1 MRKQYTS
8 YIRNISPRPRSKRLR
23 ELGGGVVSVASG
35 GAAASGDGHSH
46 ANKELLD
53 SLAFDDDG
61 NLSTTGIDSEG
72 DTIYTPYLKKAVF
85 DDLFEKVVISEG
97 RYAIRT
103 KYDLYSDGD
112 ITALGRLAL
121 SAPGGS
127 GTGVAGMYYGD
138 WTDYSE
144 DYDSYAVSGKSG
156 KALYDLIKN
165 AGGGG
170 VDASQLGSLTISRNG
185 VTAGVYS
192 PSKASVIDITVPT
205 RLSELIDDKGYLGR
219 ADADSLYLKASDLIR
234 SYPYTQGTIA
244 NVRGDGVME
253 VGKYIDF
260 HDGSGDTSDYNPR
273 LMAQNGA
280 LYINSSRILTEG
292 NYASSLDSR
301 YVKKSGDMM
310 SGRLTITGG
319 SGTGSGLVTDEI
331 NTNNLNGLLTYHPAS
346 WTGVTNQQ
354 WSVGTVDSQGVIRSN
369 NTSLLHYRNSAGTL
383 STIWDSG
390 NDGSGSGLDADLLD
404 GLHGGDFARSYNN
417 MWTNG
422 ETVAEWAKRVVTTPG
437 INSMVGWAW
446 ASSVNLTLGSYTIDC
461 ERYSAIDFRQ
471 GNLNN
476 TWNQKA
482 ILFLP
487 TYRDS
492 SMIYIAQMYTGE
504 NAGVVATTVKRY
516 ADYDTVL
523 ASNVASATKLQ
534 TARTLWGQSFDGT
547 ADVSGDLI
555 LYGENTFNAS
565 SSKLYFRSRLTG
577 NNGPYIQGISSG
589 GYDKQRIAIFQSNTS
604 SYNHEYFEALT
615 IMPSGYVGINTPTPA
630 YPFDVNGSARVTSLL
645 ISSGLVEWDASR
657 NAFKFNGNLYA
668 TGDITA
674 LGSSA
679 VGGSGSGG
687 GVDTLAQLA
696 DVTLSGLSAG
706 HALVYDGTKW
716 VNRSIA
722 AAGLDLSGL
731 AQYLS
736 TNQYLT
742 QPAADARYVT
752 LATEQTITGKK
763 TFTSECTTVTRQM
776 RVDGASSSFAALPHL
791 MLHIPNVNWAKF
803 VLKNDG
809 TVHLLNGGATD
820 FNSYGHLTASAFVKY
835 GGTSSQYLMA
845 DGSVRGETYFRQNC
859 GNIPVEYVDITN
871 YNVNAPG
878 YANYQSGTYMVS
890 RSGHS
895 EILVNLALNA
905 GSTSALQFRTSYSD
919 SAPLYF
925 RKTVD
930 SNRVSGPWREILT
943 SVNYT
948 SFVNPANFVT
958 ALGTSGNYLTW
969 TKNGVTNNITVPYA
983 TNADTVDGLHAM
995 GRDSS
1000 SGLTRSWARG
1010 TYTNLDEYY
1019 GNGNVVVF
1027 DPAPTSATSA
1037 GQNISH
1043 SANTILLS
1051 LGESSLRYT
1060 QLVFYYDTDTIRY
1073 RRKANSDWQNWVTL
1087 LHTGNYSSVLD
1098 GRYVKKS
1105 GDTMSGILYAP
1116 RINVGNMYWE
1126 AGSGIMPTIAG
1137 NNTLTCGK
1145 ADGRWANVYA
1155 TTINVTSTSL
1165 VTNLNADLLDGYHAN
1180 GLFTELARTGS
1191 HNNTISATI
1200 GGTTRSVGLYP
1211 ISSWGIRYMY
1221 KSDNSGRPTIFLI
1234 ADITSWKG
1242 SASNAPHY
1250 GFTGRV
1256 TETRAGGYI
1265 GEKLTDVI
1273 CRCGY
1278 SDSPYT
1284 NTTHLRTSNDGNVS
1298 PKVIQ
1303 HNGKYYLGLLFN
1315 GSGHDVVMEGFFYN
1329 CLSTFIE
1336 LMYDANNALPSGA
1349 SDVTASYESYTY
1361 ADASVTSATKWRTA
1375 RRFWGQLADGTAD
1388 VNGAMTVNYAG
1399 TETGISIYRQE
1410 GAGAFIRYYNNNQTS
1425 NYFRAGMY
1433 GAGYF
1438 GISYNSGADAFA
1450 VTASGYVGINT
1461 PTPAYPFDVNGSAR
1475 VRGDMTVSGKIEMN
1489 GALINRSGA
1498 IELYAPTPYID
1509 FHYGSTT
1516 TDYTS
1521 RIIESASGRLSITG
1535 KLSLGYVNDS
1545 YRLAVDSLICS
1556 SWLRTTGTAGWYSET
1571 YGGGWYMSDTTW
1583 LRIHGNKNL
1592 YASSGI
1598 IRTDGEFQIGDSG
1611 NKFRVD
1617 AQGNA
1622 WVKSIYVGGI
1632 LLSHDTVN
1640 GGLKITGN
1648 AYTTGDLTAL
1658 GVMGGAQSITMLG
1671 VNTTNPAYNLDVNGT
1686 GRFTGVLN
1694 LSSGATH
1701 MGARVG
1707 NTYINSIDGNLI
1719 FQNVDQ
1725 IRFGGDAWNYAQWA
1739 GLKYNHSAKTIYL
1752 GIADG
1757 NTFATAGT
1765 AQTGGKLSLV
1775 NCDLV
1780 VPQGYKIQLGP
1791 ITIIYNATTNSI
1803 DIQGNVRYTGTLSK
1817 A

>member
-1 MRKQYTS
+1 MELVYKLVSNNRE
-8 YIRNISPRPRSKRLR
+8 PRPRSKRLR
-23 ELGGGVVSVASG
+23 ELGGGVVTVASG
-35 GAAASGDGHSH
+35 GAAAGDGHSH

-61 NLSTTGIDSEG
+61 NLSTTGVDSEG
-72 DTIYTPYLKKAVF
+72 DTIYTPYLKKAIF

-97 RYAIRT
+97 RYAIRA

-244 NVRGDGVME
+244 NVRADGVME

-273 LMAQNGA
+273 LMAQGGA

-292 NYASSLDSR
+292 NYASSLDGR
-301 YVKKSGDMM
+301 YLRLSG
-310 SGRLTITGG
+310 
-319 SGTGSGLVTDEI
+319 GTMTNTNLVT
-331 NTNNLNGLLTYHPAS
+331 NLN
-346 WTGVTNQQ
+346 
-354 WSVGTVDSQGVIRSN
+354 
-369 NTSLLHYRNSAGTL
+369 
-383 STIWDSG
+383 
-390 NDGSGSGLDADLLD
+390 ADLLD
-404 GLHGGDFARSYNN
+404 GKHATDFVAKG
-417 MWTNG
+417 TFEFVDG
-422 ETVAEWAKRVVTTPG
+422 ITVADWAKNCYYPTLYST
-437 INSMVGWAW
+437 IGWAW
-446 ASSVNLTLGSYTIDC
+446 VSQRSMKLGAYEINNQK
-461 ERYSAIDFRQ
+461 YSAFVFRQ
-471 GNLNN
+471 GNIN
-476 TWNQKA
+476 TTWSQSA
-482 ILFLP
+482 VMFLP
-487 TYRDS
+487 TYWDA
-492 SMIYIAQMYTGE
+492 SMIYIAQLQTE
-504 NAGVVATTVKRY
+504 ATAGDVKTAVKRY

-523 ASNVASATKLQ
+523 ASNVASATRLRD
-534 TARTLWGQSFDGT
+534 TFSLWGQSFYGNN
-547 ADVSGDLI
+547 VSGDMSGVGSITGTGPITL
-555 LYGENTFNAS
+555 TSSNANHIIA
-565 SSKLYFRSRLTG
+565 LHTTLAA
-577 NNGPYIQGISSG
+577 G
-589 GYDKQRIAIFQSNTS
+589 GYSQFAVGKSNTR
-604 SYNHEYFEALT
+604 YNRANLT
-615 IMPSGYVGINTPTPA
+615 YWHVGDGSTSNYIGLGLFGADKILNILASGKVGVNTTNPA

-687 GVDTLAQLA
+687 GAETLAQLA

-716 VNRSIA
+716 TNRSIA

-742 QPAADARYVT
+742 QPAADGRYVT
-752 LATEQTITGKK
+752 LATEQTVTGKK
-763 TFTSECTTVTRQM
+763 TFSSNIMLNGTTSSY
-776 RVDGASSSFAALPHL
+776 ASYPEI
-791 MLHIPNVNWAKF
+791 MWHIPNVNYAKF
-803 VLKNDG
+803 KMDSNG
-809 TVHLLNGGATD
+809 AMHLLSGGDINWT
-820 FNSYGHLTASAFVKY
+820 SYKSLKASSFVRY
-835 GGTSSQYLMA
+835 GGTSSQILMA
-845 DGSVRGETYFRQNC
+845 DGSVKALT
-859 GNIPVEYVDITN
+859 DIT
-871 YNVNAPG
+871 
-878 YANYQSGTYMVS
+878 
-890 RSGHS
+890 
-895 EILVNLALNA
+895 
-905 GSTSALQFRTSYSD
+905 SAY
-919 SAPLYF
+919 
-925 RKTVD
+925 
-930 SNRVSGPWREILT
+930 
-943 SVNYT
+943 
-948 SFVNPANFVT
+948 VT
-958 ALGTSGNYLTW
+958 ALGTNGNYLTW

-995 GRDSS
+995 GKGSP

-1010 TYTNLDEYY
+1010 THTSLDEYY

-1073 RRKANSDWQNWVTL
+1073 RRRHDTNWRNWVTL

-1116 RINVGNMYWE
+1116 RIDVGNMYWE

-1165 VTNLNADLLDGYHAN
+1165 VANLNADLLDGYHS
-1180 GLFTELARTGS
+1180 S
-1191 HNNTISATI
+1191 HLYRIYEQNAKHDQTSCSTLNAIAGNADSWLQHFSLSLINN
-1200 GGTTRSVGLYP
+1200 
-1211 ISSWGIRYMY
+1211 
-1221 KSDNSGRPTIFLI
+1221 
-1234 ADITSWKG
+1234 
-1242 SASNAPHY
+1242 
-1250 GFTGRV
+1250 
-1256 TETRAGGYI
+1256 
-1265 GEKLTDVI
+1265 
-1273 CRCGY
+1273 
-1278 SDSPYT
+1278 
-1284 NTTHLRTSNDGNVS
+1284 
-1298 PKVIQ
+1298 
-1303 HNGKYYLGLLFN
+1303 
-1315 GSGHDVVMEGFFYN
+1315 
-1329 CLSTFIE
+1329 
-1336 LMYDANNALPSGA
+1336 NNALNFYVGGLTNERTAMIQSGHNNN
-1349 SDVTASYESYTY
+1349 SYANALGVLHLNPLGGAVYINKVLAATINSNV
-1361 ADASVTSATKWRTA
+1361 ASATKWQTA

-1410 GAGAFIRYYNNNQTS
+1410 GASGAFMRYYNNNQTT

-1450 VTASGYVGINT
+1450 VTASGSVGIGT
-1461 PTPAYPFDVNGSAR
+1461 TTPAYKLDVAGD
-1475 VRGDMTVSGKIEMN
+1475 VRSSHKFISQSYDYIGLGVYRTNPAGGAAIALYPMN
-1489 GALINRSGA
+1489 QPVHHWEIVADN
-1498 IELYAPTPYID
+1498 D
-1509 FHYGSTT
+1509 NQ
-1516 TDYTS
+1516 S
-1521 RIIESASGRLSITG
+1521 RRLSFLYTDANG
-1535 KLSLGYVNDS
+1535 NSSYPAYLG
-1545 YRLAVDSLICS
+1545 
-1556 SWLRTTGTAGWYSET
+1556 
-1571 YGGGWYMSDTTW
+1571 
-1583 LRIHGNKNL
+1583 
-1592 YASSGI
+1592 
-1598 IRTDGEFQIGDSG
+1598 TDGCL
-1611 NKFRVD
+1611 N
-1617 AQGNA
+1617 
-1622 WVKSIYVGGI
+1622 VKSISIGGI

-1648 AYTTGDLTAL
+1648 AYATGDLTAL

-1686 GRFTGVLN
+1686 GRFASLLN

-1701 MGARVG
+1701 KGAKIG
-1707 NTYINSIDGNLI
+1707 DAYINAISKNLL

-1725 IRFGGDAWNYAQWA
+1725 IRFGGDAWDYAQWA
-1739 GLKYNHSAKTIYL
+1739 GIKYDHSAKTVYL

-1757 NTFATAGT
+1757 SVFEANSKP
-1765 AQTGGKLSLV
+1765 QTGGKLSLV

>member
-1 MRKQYTS
+1 
-8 YIRNISPRPRSKRLR
+8 
-23 ELGGGVVSVASG
+23 
-35 GAAASGDGHSH
+35 
-46 ANKELLD
+46 
-53 SLAFDDDG
+53 
-61 NLSTTGIDSEG
+61 
-72 DTIYTPYLKKAVF
+72 
-85 DDLFEKVVISEG
+85 
-97 RYAIRT
+97 
-103 KYDLYSDGD
+103 
-112 ITALGRLAL
+112 
-121 SAPGGS
+121 
-127 GTGVAGMYYGD
+127 
-138 WTDYSE
+138 
-144 DYDSYAVSGKSG
+144 
-156 KALYDLIKN
+156 
-165 AGGGG
+165 
-170 VDASQLGSLTISRNG
+170 
-185 VTAGVYS
+185 
-192 PSKASVIDITVPT
+192 
-205 RLSELIDDKGYLGR
+205 
-219 ADADSLYLKASDLIR
+219 
-234 SYPYTQGTIA
+234 
-244 NVRGDGVME
+244 
-253 VGKYIDF
+253 
-260 HDGSGDTSDYNPR
+260 
-273 LMAQNGA
+273 
-280 LYINSSRILTEG
+280 
-292 NYASSLDSR
+292 
-301 YVKKSGDMM
+301 
-310 SGRLTITGG
+310 
-319 SGTGSGLVTDEI
+319 
-331 NTNNLNGLLTYHPAS
+331 
-346 WTGVTNQQ
+346 
-354 WSVGTVDSQGVIRSN
+354 
-369 NTSLLHYRNSAGTL
+369 
-383 STIWDSG
+383 
-390 NDGSGSGLDADLLD
+390 
-404 GLHGGDFARSYNN
+404 
-417 MWTNG
+417 
-422 ETVAEWAKRVVTTPG
+422 
-437 INSMVGWAW
+437 
-446 ASSVNLTLGSYTIDC
+446 
-461 ERYSAIDFRQ
+461 
-471 GNLNN
+471 
-476 TWNQKA
+476 
-482 ILFLP
+482 
-487 TYRDS
+487 
-492 SMIYIAQMYTGE
+492 
-504 NAGVVATTVKRY
+504 
-516 ADYDTVL
+516 
-523 ASNVASATKLQ
+523 NVASATKWQ
-534 TARTLWGQSFDGT
+534 TARRFWGQLADGT

-615 IMPSGYVGINTPTPA
+615 IMPSGNVGINTTTPA
-630 YPFDVNGSARVTSLL
+630 YRLDVNGAARVTSLL
-645 ISSGLVEWDASR
+645 ISSGLVEWDASK

-706 HALVYDGTKW
+706 HALVYDGSKW
-716 VNRSIA
+716 TNRSIA

-763 TFTSECTTVTRQM
+763 TFTSDCTTVTRQM

-845 DGSVRGETYFRQNC
+845 DGSVREQVYFRQNC

-871 YNVNAPG
+871 YSANASG
-878 YANYQSGTYMVS
+878 YANYQSGTYNVG
-890 RSGHS
+890 RDGYS
-895 EILVNLALNA
+895 EILVNLALNT

-919 SAPLYF
+919 SSPLYF
-925 RKTVD
+925 RKTID
-930 SNRVSGPWREILT
+930 SNRVSGPWREILYSRQIANGGDVQSMTGNGLFYTPTDGDTQTLVNAPFTGSFLMLSHTCYNQGNDVRRSRMALDGYGRMRLFNDRGTGGTGGVWYDVLT
-943 SVNYT
+943 SGNYT
-948 SFVNPANFVT
+948 SYVNPANFVT
-958 ALGTSGNYLTW
+958 ALGTNGNYLTW

-983 TNADTVDGLHAM
+983 TNTHNIFSNGVIADL
-995 GRDSS
+995 
-1000 SGLTRSWARG
+1000 
-1010 TYTNLDEYY
+1010 N
-1019 GNGNVVVF
+1019 
-1027 DPAPTSATSA
+1027 ATSLNRNGIYTWGNTA
-1037 GQNISH
+1037 
-1043 SANTILLS
+1043 ANRPGDYGALFQWSNRDNPTNGTDQHWI
-1051 LGESSLRYT
+1051 T
-1060 QLVFYYDTDTIRY
+1060 QLASVTYGGGLYVRTRTNTEAWRAWEKILTN
-1073 RRKANSDWQNWVTL
+1073 ANYASI
-1087 LHTGNYSSVLD
+1087 LD
-1098 GRYVKKS
+1098 GRYLRLS
-1105 GDTMSGILYAP
+1105 GGTMA
-1116 RINVGNMYWE
+1116 
-1126 AGSGIMPTIAG
+1126 
-1137 NNTLTCGK
+1137 NT
-1145 ADGRWANVYA
+1145 N
-1155 TTINVTSTSL
+1155 I
-1165 VTNLNADLLDGYHAN
+1165 VTNLNADLLDGEHLSGIRGVGYAMQDTIIDASSLDENTWYPVTISLGSDSNQRIEVIVSLNSGTKPSWSTHNSGFSVRVIWDTNGSAWGAVAVSRTIYVASCLWCAN
-1180 GLFTELARTGS
+1180 GVSPVRGIGQLNSSSDEYVFVRGGGKYRFRTSHGRTPILRTGTYTV
-1191 HNNTISATI
+1191 NNQSISP
-1200 GGTTRSVGLYP
+1200 TTTEP
-1211 ISSWGIRYMY
+1211 AEIIRNNAHI
-1221 KSDNSGRPTIFLI
+1221 SDNV
-1234 ADITSWKG
+1234 A
-1242 SASNAPHY
+1242 
-1250 GFTGRV
+1250 
-1256 TETRAGGYI
+1256 
-1265 GEKLTDVI
+1265 
-1273 CRCGY
+1273 
-1278 SDSPYT
+1278 
-1284 NTTHLRTSNDGNVS
+1284 
-1298 PKVIQ
+1298 
-1303 HNGKYYLGLLFN
+1303 
-1315 GSGHDVVMEGFFYN
+1315 
-1329 CLSTFIE
+1329 
-1336 LMYDANNALPSGA
+1336 
-1349 SDVTASYESYTY
+1349 
-1361 ADASVTSATKWRTA
+1361 SATKWQTA

-1410 GAGAFIRYYNNNQTS
+1410 GAGAFIRYYNNNQTT

-1450 VTASGYVGINT
+1450 VTTSGYVGINT
-1461 PTPAYPFDVNGSAR
+1461 PTPAYPLDVNGAAR
-1475 VRGDMTVSGKIEMN
+1475 VRGDMTVTGKIEMN

-1583 LRIHGNKNL
+1583 LRIHGNKSL

-1686 GRFTGVLN
+1686 GRFTGLLN

-1791 ITIIYNATTNSI
+1791 ITIIYNAATNSI

>member
-1 MRKQYTS
+1 MKKQYTS

-53 SLAFDDDG
+53 SLALDDDG
-61 NLSTTGIDSEG
+61 NLSTKDVDSEG
-72 DTIYTPYLKKAVF
+72 DTIYTPYLKKAIF
-85 DDLFEKVVISEG
+85 DDLFEKVVITEG

-156 KALYDLIKN
+156 KVLYDLIKN

-219 ADADSLYLKASDLIR
+219 ADADSRYL
-234 SYPYTQGTIA
+234 
-244 NVRGDGVME
+244 
-253 VGKYIDF
+253 
-260 HDGSGDTSDYNPR
+260 R
-273 LMAQNGA
+273 L
-280 LYINSSRILTEG
+280 S
-292 NYASSLDSR
+292 
-301 YVKKSGDMM
+301 
-310 SGRLTITGG
+310 GG
-319 SGTGSGLVTDEI
+319 SMD
-331 NTNNLNGLLTYHPAS
+331 NTNLVANLN
-346 WTGVTNQQ
+346 
-354 WSVGTVDSQGVIRSN
+354 
-369 NTSLLHYRNSAGTL
+369 
-383 STIWDSG
+383 
-390 NDGSGSGLDADLLD
+390 ADLLD
-404 GLHGGDFARSYNN
+404 GLH
-417 MWTNG
+417 
-422 ETVAEWAKRVVTTPG
+422 
-437 INSMVGWAW
+437 
-446 ASSVNLTLGSYTIDC
+446 
-461 ERYSAIDFRQ
+461 
-471 GNLNN
+471 
-476 TWNQKA
+476 
-482 ILFLP
+482 
-487 TYRDS
+487 
-492 SMIYIAQMYTGE
+492 
-504 NAGVVATTVKRY
+504 
-516 ADYDTVL
+516 
-523 ASNVASATKLQ
+523 
-534 TARTLWGQSFDGT
+534 
-547 ADVSGDLI
+547 
-555 LYGENTFNAS
+555 
-565 SSKLYFRSRLTG
+565 
-577 NNGPYIQGISSG
+577 
-589 GYDKQRIAIFQSNTS
+589 
-604 SYNHEYFEALT
+604 
-615 IMPSGYVGINTPTPA
+615 
-630 YPFDVNGSARVTSLL
+630 
-645 ISSGLVEWDASR
+645 
-657 NAFKFNGNLYA
+657 
-668 TGDITA
+668 
-674 LGSSA
+674 
-679 VGGSGSGG
+679 
-687 GVDTLAQLA
+687 
-696 DVTLSGLSAG
+696 
-706 HALVYDGTKW
+706 
-716 VNRSIA
+716 
-722 AAGLDLSGL
+722 
-731 AQYLS
+731 
-736 TNQYLT
+736 
-742 QPAADARYVT
+742 
-752 LATEQTITGKK
+752 
-763 TFTSECTTVTRQM
+763 
-776 RVDGASSSFAALPHL
+776 
-791 MLHIPNVNWAKF
+791 
-803 VLKNDG
+803 
-809 TVHLLNGGATD
+809 
-820 FNSYGHLTASAFVKY
+820 
-835 GGTSSQYLMA
+835 
-845 DGSVRGETYFRQNC
+845 
-859 GNIPVEYVDITN
+859 
-871 YNVNAPG
+871 
-878 YANYQSGTYMVS
+878 
-890 RSGHS
+890 
-895 EILVNLALNA
+895 
-905 GSTSALQFRTSYSD
+905 
-919 SAPLYF
+919 
-925 RKTVD
+925 
-930 SNRVSGPWREILT
+930 
-943 SVNYT
+943 
-948 SFVNPANFVT
+948 
-958 ALGTSGNYLTW
+958 
-969 TKNGVTNNITVPYA
+969 
-983 TNADTVDGLHAM
+983 AM
-995 GRDSS
+995 GKDSS

-1105 GDTMSGILYAP
+1105 GDTMSGTLRVPEITGLEEYSGMLSFHPSAWSGVTNQQWGLGAATAQGVIRSTDASLLHYRHGSGTLSTIWDSGNDGHGSGLDADMLDGLHGGDFARSYNNMWTNGETVAEWAKRVVTSPGINSMVGWAWASSANLTLGSYTIDREQYSAIDFRNGNLNNTWNQKAILFLPTYRDSSMIYIAQMTTNENAGVVTTTVKRYADYDKVLASNVASATKWQTARRFWGQLADGTADVNGAMTVNYAGVETGISIYRQEGAGAFIRYYNNNQTSNYFRAGMYGAGYFGISYNSGTDAFAVTASGSVGIGTTTPAYKLDVNGSALVTSLLISSGLVEWDASRNAFKFNGNLYATGDITALGSSTVGGSGSGGGVDTLAQLADVTLSGLSAGHALVYDGTKWTNRSIAAAGLDLSGLAQYLSTNQYLTQPAADGRYVTLATEQTITGKKTFTSECTTVTRQMRVDGASSSFAALPHLMLHIPNVNWAKFVLKNDGTVHLLNGGATDFNSYGRLTASAFVKYGGTSSQYLMADGSVREQVYFRQNCGNIPVEYVDITNYGANAAGYANYQSGTYMVSRDGYSNILVNLALNAGSTSALQFLTSYSDSAPLYFRKTIDSNRVSGPWREILTSVNYTSFVNPANFVTALGTSGNYLTWTKNGVTNNITVPYATNANGLTNNSDMTYGVGRFQWFNIYATAGCTAKANDAPTSEWWHILRLNHANNAGYYTDIAVPFNHDSLYWKCVRNGRLAHTSWIRILDTLNYASILDSRYVKKSGDTMSGILYAP
-1116 RINVGNMYWE
+1116 RIDVGNMYWE

-1165 VTNLNADLLDGYHAN
+1165 VANLNADLLDGYHS
-1180 GLFTELARTGS
+1180 S
-1191 HNNTISATI
+1191 HLYRIYEQNAKHDQTSCSTLNAIAGNADSWLQHFSLSLINN
-1200 GGTTRSVGLYP
+1200 
-1211 ISSWGIRYMY
+1211 
-1221 KSDNSGRPTIFLI
+1221 
-1234 ADITSWKG
+1234 
-1242 SASNAPHY
+1242 
-1250 GFTGRV
+1250 
-1256 TETRAGGYI
+1256 
-1265 GEKLTDVI
+1265 
-1273 CRCGY
+1273 
-1278 SDSPYT
+1278 
-1284 NTTHLRTSNDGNVS
+1284 
-1298 PKVIQ
+1298 
-1303 HNGKYYLGLLFN
+1303 
-1315 GSGHDVVMEGFFYN
+1315 
-1329 CLSTFIE
+1329 
-1336 LMYDANNALPSGA
+1336 NNALNFYVGGLTNERTAMIQSGHNNN
-1349 SDVTASYESYTY
+1349 SYANALGVLHLNPLGGAVYINKVLAATINSNV
-1361 ADASVTSATKWRTA
+1361 ASATKLQTA
-1375 RRFWGQLADGTAD
+1375 RSLWGQSFDGTAD

-1399 TETGISIYRQE
+1399 VETGISIYRRE
-1410 GAGAFIRYYNNNQTS
+1410 DAGAFIRYYNNNQTT

-1450 VTASGYVGINT
+1450 VTASGNVGIGT
-1461 PTPAYPFDVNGSAR
+1461 TTPAYKLDVA
-1475 VRGDMTVSGKIEMN
+1475 GDMI
-1489 GALINRSGA
+1489 
-1498 IELYAPTPYID
+1498 
-1509 FHYGSTT
+1509 
-1516 TDYTS
+1516 
-1521 RIIESASGRLSITG
+1521 ASG
-1535 KLSLGYVNDS
+1535 
-1545 YRLAVDSLICS
+1545 
-1556 SWLRTTGTAGWYSET
+1556 WLRTRGGQGWYSET

-1583 LRIHGNKNL
+1583 LRVHGNKNI
-1592 YASSGI
+1592 YQGTGI

-1622 WVKSIYVGGI
+1622 YVQSIYVGGI

-1686 GRFTGVLN
+1686 GRFTGLLN

-1791 ITIIYNATTNSI
+1791 ITIIYNAATNSI